1 VALATYWVTI
11 SALATAGGTFVL
23 AIATFTS
30 VRSANRAARA
40 AERSLLAGLRPLL
53 IPSRLDDASQ
63 KIAFQGDKWLVAPGG
78 QAVAETSDEVVYLA
92 ATLRNVGTGIAV
104 LHGWRFYSEISTVRA
119 EHPSPEEFTR
129 LTRDLYIPVGD
140 VGFWQGTFRD
150 PARPEFAEARAAIE
164 AHGPWSVDV
173 LYGDAEGGQRVIS
186 RFAMLPRDDGNGARW
201 LSAASRHWNVD
212 RSDPRELAL
221 PESGE

>member
-1 VALATYWVTI
+1 VTLAADWVTI
-11 SALATAGGTFVL
+11 SALATAAGTFVL
-23 AIATFTS
+23 ALATFTS

-53 IPSRLDDASQ
+53 IPSHLDDTPQ
-63 KIAFQGDKWLVAPGG
+63 KIVFQGEQWLVAPGG
-78 QAVAETSDEVVYLA
+78 VAVAQTSDEAILLA
-92 ATLRNVGTGIAV
+92 ATMRNVGSGIAV
-104 LHGWRFYSEISTVRA
+104 LHGWHFYPDLAVDT
-119 EHPSPEEFTR
+119 EHPPPEEFTR

-150 PARPEFAEARAAIE
+150 PTAPEFSEARAVIE
-164 AHGPWSVDV
+164 AQAAWSIDV

-186 RFAMLPRDDGNGARW
+186 RFAMLHRDDSEDGQW

-212 RSDPRELAL
+212 RDDPR
-221 PESGE
+221 